1 MEDQKLL
8 STKKAA
14 KFLGVSE
21 RTIQRYRRDGILVP
35 DQLGKNNSVFYSKE
49 QLIEVVTRL
58 LAGGD
63 KLIKFRPQVVTS
75 YQQVVTSS
83 ERVKKGKSIRL
94 IPAKKL
100 VMVNDK
106 LTKELFRCTPEEYLA
121 LFEEGGEI
129 VEVKN
134 FPKVGEIITPYWLE
148 LIDEYTDKT
157 PLNMFAKAVFTA
169 CVSEWIIG
177 NRRTTDGIIFRHIT
191 GKPRGSNAQ
200 PSPAMRELI
209 LYYVRKMMCTVL
221 RVNMTEVC
229 KYLNYNNGDPLI
241 LNAPILPCKYVEEV
255 INGQESRAVIYFYDE
270 SPLLTIARVKNNQF
284 LSVEP
289 RLLNISNQSSSSRSI
304 SIRHCV
310 IQRVLEIILHKLKP
324 TIKFEYIFQV
334 CGLMNATSKEK
345 YQSIHEV
352 IEIFNYLANG
362 SDILSFSV
370 KKDGNDYQAIEFI
383 FSQVVTSSE
392 EKVVISGDKLS
403 ASGDK
408 LTE

>member
-229 KYLNYNNGDPLI
+229 KYLNYNNGEPLI

-345 YQSIHEV
+345 YQAIHEV

-392 EKVVISGDKLS
+392 EKVVISGDKLLS
-403 ASGDK
+403 SGDK

>member
-49 QLIEVVTRL
+49 QLIKLVTRL
-58 LAGGD
+58 LSSGD
-63 KLIKFRPQVVTS
+63 TFLKKQPQVVTR
-75 YQQVVTSS
+75 YQQVVTRS
-83 ERVKKGKSIRL
+83 EGAKKGKSIRL
-94 IPAKKL
+94 IPAKML
-100 VMVNDK
+100 VMTNDK
-106 LTKELFRCTPEEYLA
+106 LTKELFRHTPEEYLA
-121 LFEEGGEI
+121 LFEDGGEI

-134 FPKVGEIITPYWLE
+134 FPKVGEIISPYWLE

-177 NRRTTDGIIFRHIT
+177 NRRTTVGIIFRHIT

-209 LYYVRKMMCTVL
+209 LYCIRKMMCTVL

-345 YQSIHEV
+345 YQAIHEV

-383 FSQVVTSSE
+383 FSQVVKSSE
-392 EKVVISGDKLS
+392 EKVVISGE
-403 ASGDK
+403 K

>member
-49 QLIEVVTRL
+49 QLIKVVTRL

-83 ERVKKGKSIRL
+83 ERAKKGKSIRL

-106 LTKELFRCTPEEYLA
+106 LTKELFRHTPEEYLA

-229 KYLNYNNGDPLI
+229 KYLNYNNGEPLI

-345 YQSIHEV
+345 YQAIHEV

-362 SDILSFSV
+362 SDILSFIV
-370 KKDGNDYQAIEFI
+370 KKDGNDYQAIEFT

-392 EKVVISGDKLS
+392 EKVVISGDKLLS
-403 ASGDK
+403 SGDK